1 MEHFKILNE
10 HQNFAIMGI
19 VNDTSR
25 YAYKIYRKL
34 KEHDKTVYGI
44 NPKYEI
50 VDGDKIY
57 PNIKDVNQPID
68 VAVFVVNPKIGI
80 HMLDDVKELG
90 IKYVW
95 LQPGSADE
103 DLVNKAEGLGL
114 TVIQNCVLAVYALN
128 T

>member
-80 HMLDDVKELG
+80 HMLDDVKNLG

-114 TVIQNCVLAVYALN
+114 TVIQNCVLAVYAIN

>member
-10 HQNFAIMGI
+10 NQNFAVMGI

-57 PNIKDVNQPID
+57 PSIKDVNQPID

-80 HMLDDVKELG
+80 HMLDDVKDLG

-103 DLVNKAEGLGL
+103 DIVKKAEGLGL
-114 TVIQNCVLAVYALN
+114 TVIQNCVLAVYAIN